1 MQKFLLVMAVVLL
14 SGSHAIA
21 SNLKP
26 HDSKEQDV
34 AGCHL
39 APRETSSIN
48 ISVSQDYLTK
58 TDLSKDCGETV
69 IADAAPPDRGSPDTR
84 GGSQEDKK

>member
-1 MQKFLLVMAVVLL
+1 MQKILLIMAVILL

-26 HDSKEQDV
+26 NQSSEQDMT
-34 AGCHL
+34 GCHL
-39 APRETSSIN
+39 VPTKPSSVN
-48 ISVSQDYLTK
+48 IIFNQDYLTNN
-58 TDLSKDCGETV
+58 DLSKDCGKTV

-84 GGSQEDKK
+84 GGSQPGRR